1 MAKPGPISAKPLS
14 VLLSDVFSDAYA
26 KQGFAARELVTRW
39 ADIAG
44 PEVAAHSEPLKIQ
57 WPRPIEGQPQEP
69 ATLVLRVEGPMAL
82 EIQHAS
88 DVILQRVNRFFGWS
102 AVGRLALRQA
112 PLSRRDRPKAS
123 RAPDPKAVAE
133 VAEIPVLGGGRAIAG
148 RAGPAWRLDQ
158 AKLSLPRAAGIEA
171 CHCHNCRFK
180 LANTPL
186 LWVHWAC
193 TRQSGSKPLI
203 ITRRAFTAALSLTGL
218 SLLAGLSPLRLIADA
233 MAQSASDVAKPVSLP
248 DMALGP
254 ANASVTITEYASMT
268 CPHCAAFNE
277 TVFPKIKSEYIDTG
291 KIRYVFREFPL
302 DIKAAAGSMLS
313 RCIAKDDSGK
323 YFAVTDM
330 LFRQQNDW
338 VMKNTTE
345 TLTRIGKQAGLS
357 QQAVEDCL
365 KDQALLDK
373 IAADQ
378 KYAAEVLKVN
388 STPTFFVNGEKIKG
402 ETSFEEFDKRIKS
415 LLKS

>member
-1 MAKPGPISAKPLS
+1 M
-14 VLLSDVFSDAYA
+14 
-26 KQGFAARELVTRW
+26 
-39 ADIAG
+39 
-44 PEVAAHSEPLKIQ
+44 
-57 WPRPIEGQPQEP
+57 
-69 ATLVLRVEGPMAL
+69 
-82 EIQHAS
+82 
-88 DVILQRVNRFFGWS
+88 
-102 AVGRLALRQA
+102 
-112 PLSRRDRPKAS
+112 
-123 RAPDPKAVAE
+123 
-133 VAEIPVLGGGRAIAG
+133 
-148 RAGPAWRLDQ
+148 
-158 AKLSLPRAAGIEA
+158 
-171 CHCHNCRFK
+171 
-180 LANTPL
+180 
-186 LWVHWAC
+186 
-193 TRQSGSKPLI
+193 RQSGSSPLI

-218 SLLAGLSPLRLIADA
+218 AAIVGFSPLRLIQAA

-254 ANASVTITEYASMT
+254 ANATVTITEYASMT

-277 TVFPKIKSEYIDTG
+277 AVFPKIKSEYIDTG

-302 DIKAAAGSMLS
+302 DIKAAAGSMLA

-323 YFAVTDM
+323 YFAVVDM

-378 KYAAEVLKVN
+378 KYASEVLKVD
-388 STPTFFVNGEKIKG
+388 STPTFFLNGEKIKG
-402 ETSFEEFDKRIKS
+402 ETSFEEFDKRIKA